1 MTKIKSHTTKSKR
14 GFTELISIVFVLKIC
29 VVILIIIT
37 LVLVFMMNQ
46 FGLDAAAREG
56 ATITSDRNVAEKN
69 PGTGNFPQSYLSL
82 FQAQAGKDSYVA
94 QFKNTSVCNEFRME
108 RDGEELKSSDDSAV
122 WSCVT
127 GLTTRRQ
134 TMVRPGFIGDA
145 YFYSADQFKT
155 FPFKYVDRDS
165 NYPGYDKTQR
175 YPFVN
180 IRRSCA
186 ESFNESSA
194 AIGSSC
200 TVEKAQSVISP
211 GFVDFDGDHKED
223 IVMFQPVG
231 TADPMKEDSYFA
243 PISDYDVVAYLSG
256 AGFVPPHGIK
266 MFNLS
271 MAPTDSN
278 PPDQFIALDIDQ
290 DGKTDPTVFSPGTG
304 EYRFISSLSG
314 EHKVFSGDAGIS
326 DPGDIKGL
334 VAYGGSFT
342 GPGKAEIAIVQTA
355 GAAADRFRITLVS
368 DLTAGFTR
376 DNGTWSFSAPSA
388 TVLGDGGDEAH
399 MLPIRGAAAYPAFA
413 DVNGDGLIEG
423 GYLSVYTGMPVKHVA
438 GAVAD
443 DAGSTPTIP
452 GKFSGEPAKSVRLN
466 PKDIA
471 FGSEGHMFILDPVAG
486 AIHRTDDAVGAD
498 GELGNI
504 TTLTA
509 GSSSEGSPGTS
520 SQDDYWPAQNVV
532 NLPARSCEDT
542 AENEVDLGSVS
553 LCNPRSIAVANCA
566 DCNNDLIIADSGH
579 NALYVAVPD
588 SGTMDKNTLTY
599 KLLDSDS
606 WANDYSMSTTFF
618 PLAVLAVPNPTERG
632 TYDILVANDYSLYLL
647 RKNEGASGA
656 GPRPKEFKITRI
668 AGSAESPFASST
680 YYIAARG
687 FTQATSITI
696 RFLDDP
702 DTKLCPIVSLA
713 RKSDGTDVYAG
724 LSCGTAVFDGDNAWK
739 DSSSVSRNVGGIIRV
754 YSDSGDLT
762 DSPKGDVVLGSFR
775 AKPCYTGVGGGTQQC
790 GVPQTSVLASGEYGL
805 FKRKIN
811 LSETNPRAI
820 AAMNIV
826 GLSVGSKNEVY
837 FVDQWNENFSVGTG
851 SYYGSGSGVSRP
863 DRIHAQGVYRLYQ
876 PSSSMVHLEAISNP
890 SFFGDNSIP
899 VEHRK
904 WLSPYLEN
912 NTVHDYIEPFEA
924 PASQVPFPA
933 GAGIA
938 INPTNEYLF
947 AATMWLVNPEA
958 STDPY
963 YVEPQNVGFIFGAKL
978 DTDGDGELDSADS
991 DVDGDGVADATET
1004 DDRNPFCPEIWG
1016 DSSKKGCRWAEAA
1029 RVPRQ
1034 YYFNLDKSKGIDMP
1048 SNIAASV
1055 PLANAFTIEYLFFN
1069 SVSAW
1074 DATKGSRPEPWALL
1088 FSMGHYCAANISDDS
1103 SPYYNCRN
1111 NRNGPI
1117 PSAVPLHSFVGA
1129 PSTSFGGAAGAR
1141 SSPALLSP
1149 IEQLDQARLAIAN
1162 DPTITP
1168 NVDRGN
1174 VAFPV
1179 VFDSTE
1185 PWNRGIKPTR
1195 REMADIGAAD
1205 KDSTRSITSSGA
1217 LCIDGKLRRYGNG
1230 TTEVLERPFKLN
1242 LSITDTSS
1250 YLRSYLLSGA
1260 AELEDGNSSTA
1271 LDNDNL
1277 NYIPDCSASD
1287 GSVDYRLGDSAEQ
1300 KIYSEGIVLQLDHD
1314 YTIKKITPSFNADDI
1329 DADQPGHWM
1338 PHFISGFLA
1347 VSLTENAKGFTML
1360 DFDGNGSR
1368 DFGVYY
1374 TDVEY
1379 PSGWRTDLAS
1389 FTLTAA
1395 GLKSKALEYV
1405 DEIRFPLS
1413 TNVFGF
1419 NQYPGAWAASLSTP
1433 WFRFKN
1439 KDWQLWMFDKSKA
1452 KNEGFDESFAI
1463 SLDNQPYLSRGRE
1476 VTGAV
1481 KAAPNNY
1488 ANYVRVNRFVV
1499 ARDGT
1504 EPPGLVAAKRYL
1516 KRFYFF
1522 NDSDFVTSL
1531 DSDVFVPGKVFV
1543 GFFKDGDIC
1552 PVWARSLEGDYDT
1565 IGYCDEVHI
1574 EYKKDGTS
1582 AEQPVLVGSYP
1593 VTNISEIS
1601 EKCDPTDHGGTL
1613 FPCQAEAD

>member
-1 MTKIKSHTTKSKR
+1 
-14 GFTELISIVFVLKIC
+14 
-29 VVILIIIT
+29 
-37 LVLVFMMNQ
+37 
-46 FGLDAAAREG
+46 
-56 ATITSDRNVAEKN
+56 
-69 PGTGNFPQSYLSL
+69 
-82 FQAQAGKDSYVA
+82 
-94 QFKNTSVCNEFRME
+94 
-108 RDGEELKSSDDSAV
+108 
-122 WSCVT
+122 
-127 GLTTRRQ
+127 
-134 TMVRPGFIGDA
+134 
-145 YFYSADQFKT
+145 
-155 FPFKYVDRDS
+155 
-165 NYPGYDKTQR
+165 
-175 YPFVN
+175 
-180 IRRSCA
+180 
-186 ESFNESSA
+186 
-194 AIGSSC
+194 
-200 TVEKAQSVISP
+200 
-211 GFVDFDGDHKED
+211 
-223 IVMFQPVG
+223 
-231 TADPMKEDSYFA
+231 
-243 PISDYDVVAYLSG
+243 
-256 AGFVPPHGIK
+256 
-266 MFNLS
+266 
-271 MAPTDSN
+271 
-278 PPDQFIALDIDQ
+278 
-290 DGKTDPTVFSPGTG
+290 
-304 EYRFISSLSG
+304 
-314 EHKVFSGDAGIS
+314 
-326 DPGDIKGL
+326 
-334 VAYGGSFT
+334 
-342 GPGKAEIAIVQTA
+342 
-355 GAAADRFRITLVS
+355 
-368 DLTAGFTR
+368 
-376 DNGTWSFSAPSA
+376 
-388 TVLGDGGDEAH
+388 
-399 MLPIRGAAAYPAFA
+399 
-413 DVNGDGLIEG
+413 
-423 GYLSVYTGMPVKHVA
+423 
-438 GAVAD
+438 
-443 DAGSTPTIP
+443 
-452 GKFSGEPAKSVRLN
+452 
-466 PKDIA
+466 
-471 FGSEGHMFILDPVAG
+471 
-486 AIHRTDDAVGAD
+486 
-498 GELGNI
+498 
-504 TTLTA
+504 
-509 GSSSEGSPGTS
+509 
-520 SQDDYWPAQNVV
+520 
-532 NLPARSCEDT
+532 
-542 AENEVDLGSVS
+542 
-553 LCNPRSIAVANCA
+553 
-566 DCNNDLIIADSGH
+566 
-579 NALYVAVPD
+579 
-588 SGTMDKNTLTY
+588 
-599 KLLDSDS
+599 
-606 WANDYSMSTTFF
+606 
-618 PLAVLAVPNPTERG
+618 
-632 TYDILVANDYSLYLL
+632 
-647 RKNEGASGA
+647 
-656 GPRPKEFKITRI
+656 
-668 AGSAESPFASST
+668 
-680 YYIAARG
+680 
-687 FTQATSITI
+687 
-696 RFLDDP
+696 
-702 DTKLCPIVSLA
+702 
-713 RKSDGTDVYAG
+713 
-724 LSCGTAVFDGDNAWK
+724 
-739 DSSSVSRNVGGIIRV
+739 
-754 YSDSGDLT
+754 
-762 DSPKGDVVLGSFR
+762 
-775 AKPCYTGVGGGTQQC
+775 
-790 GVPQTSVLASGEYGL
+790 
-805 FKRKIN
+805 
-811 LSETNPRAI
+811 
-820 AAMNIV
+820 
-826 GLSVGSKNEVY
+826 
-837 FVDQWNENFSVGTG
+837 
-851 SYYGSGSGVSRP
+851 
-863 DRIHAQGVYRLYQ
+863 
-876 PSSSMVHLEAISNP
+876 
-890 SFFGDNSIP
+890 
-899 VEHRK
+899 
-904 WLSPYLEN
+904 
-912 NTVHDYIEPFEA
+912 
-924 PASQVPFPA
+924 
-933 GAGIA
+933 
-938 INPTNEYLF
+938 
-947 AATMWLVNPEA
+947 
-958 STDPY
+958 
-963 YVEPQNVGFIFGAKL
+963 
-978 DTDGDGELDSADS
+978 
-991 DVDGDGVADATET
+991 
-1004 DDRNPFCPEIWG
+1004 
-1016 DSSKKGCRWAEAA
+1016 
-1029 RVPRQ
+1029 
-1034 YYFNLDKSKGIDMP
+1034 
-1048 SNIAASV
+1048 
-1055 PLANAFTIEYLFFN
+1055 
-1069 SVSAW
+1069 
-1074 DATKGSRPEPWALL
+1074 
-1088 FSMGHYCAANISDDS
+1088 MGHYCAANISDDS